1 MAGERVQRRLAA
13 ILAADVV
20 GYSRLMGEDEEG
32 TLARLTALREE
43 LLHPKVSDYNERI
56 VKTTGAGTRI
66 EFPSAVDA
74 VQHAV
79 DVQQVLANRNADLPD
94 KERIEMRMGVNLGD
108 VIVQGEDIFGDGVNV
123 AARLEAFADPGGIC
137 ISDMVRVGVGNRLA
151 LEFTD
156 LGEQSLKNIAEP
168 VRVFRVELSGPEEAQ
183 TDLSRQDAMFRRPA
197 VAVLPFQNISGDPEQ
212 EYFADGLTEDIIT
225 ALTAWRFFP
234 VIARNSTFAYK
245 GQSPDIRKVGKEL
258 NARYVIEGSVRKSAN
273 RVRVTAQFINAETGH
288 HVWAERF
295 DRDLQDIFE
304 LQDEIT
310 AKIAAVIS
318 PEIVKAESERLES
331 NRTENLD
338 AWDYCQRGKYMMNDF
353 SKDGLIAAR
362 ALFEKAIELDPN
374 SVDGWWGISHTYH
387 REFLIGASQDLNETR
402 SKVLEAAQRAVE
414 LDDTNAAALSR
425 LCHAYAI
432 NKRYE
437 EAIAAAHT
445 AIDLNPIDPI
455 SHAGLG
461 CILHLAGHPD
471 EGAANLEIAINLN
484 LRHPRVDLHRAILAR
499 AYLDAHRYEEAVDMA
514 RQATQRGRFNMDE
527 YMTLA
532 SALGH
537 LGRGEEAREAIGAME
552 EYRDR
557 KISEIELKP
566 WWQLYKESEPN
577 EHLFEGLRKAGLP
590 E

>member
-1 MAGERVQRRLAA
+1 MAEERVQRRLAA

-20 GYSRLMGEDEEG
+20 GYSRLMRADEAG
-32 TLARLTALREE
+32 TLGQIKALRSEVF
-43 LLHPKVSDYNERI
+43 HPKVEEYGGRLF
-56 VKTTGAGTRI
+56 KTTGDGVLI

-74 VQHAV
+74 VQHAI
-79 DVQQVLANRNADLPD
+79 DVQNAMADRNSGVDEDQQIVL
-94 KERIEMRMGVNLGD
+94 RIGITLGD
-108 VIVQGEDIFGDGVNV
+108 VIDDEDDIYGDGVNI
-123 AARLEAFADPGGIC
+123 ASRLEGLADPGGIAV
-137 ISDMVRVGVGNRLA
+137 SLLVRESVRHKLSVD
-151 LEFTD
+151 FDD
-156 LGEQSLKNIAEP
+156 LGEQSVKNIADP
-168 VRVFRVELSGPEEAQ
+168 VHVFQVRRDDTERRLAGAA
-183 TDLSRQDAMFRRPA
+183 DASFRRPA
-197 VAVLPFQNISGDPEQ
+197 VAVLPFVNMSGDPEQ

-245 GQSPDIRKVGKEL
+245 GQSPDIRQVGEEL

-295 DRDLQDIFE
+295 DRDLENIFE

-318 PEIVKAESERLES
+318 PELVKAESERLET
-331 NRTENLD
+331 NRPENLD

-353 SKDGLIAAR
+353 SKEGLISAR
-362 ALFEKAIELDPN
+362 ALFEKAVELDPN

-387 REFLIGASQDLNETR
+387 REFWIGSSQDLDEIR
-402 SKVLEAAQRAVE
+402 SKVLEAARRAVE
-414 LDDTNAAALSR
+414 LDDTNAAAHNR
-425 LCHAYAI
+425 LCHAYTI

-437 EAIAAAHT
+437 EAIAEAKW
-445 AIDLNPIDPI
+445 AIDLNPIDPTA
-455 SHAGLG
+455 HAGLG
-461 CILHLAGHPD
+461 CILPLAGRPD
-471 EGAANLEIAINLN
+471 EGVTSLETTINLN

-514 RQATQRGRFNMDE
+514 RQAIQRGRFNMGE
-527 YMTLA
+527 HLTLA

-537 LGRGEEAREAIGAME
+537 LGRGEEAREVIDGME
-552 EYRDR
+552 EYKDF
-557 KISEIELKP
+557 KISDIVLNP
-566 WWQLYKESEPN
+566 WWQLYKEPEPN
-577 EHLFEGLRKAGLP
+577 EHLYEGLRKAGLP